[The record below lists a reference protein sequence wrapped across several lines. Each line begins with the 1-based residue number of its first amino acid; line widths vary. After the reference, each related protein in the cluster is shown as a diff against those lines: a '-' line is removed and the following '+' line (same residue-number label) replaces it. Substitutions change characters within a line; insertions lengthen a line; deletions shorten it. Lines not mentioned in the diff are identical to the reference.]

1 MTIPVRASVY
11 PAESGTVS
19 GTGNYAPED
28 RVNLAWHPNAGYSQY
43 ALIGST
49 PIGEP
54 IIWAGFWTEP
64 VSVPASSLEN
74 IPMPIQVVPY
84 NVPLE
89 NGDTIIIFN
98 EEYDCGRIEG
108 NRQVAVGEIYS
119 LQFLI
124 TDGEEHRIQW
134 WVALPSGMDYMIYEG
149 LTLSTAMNHPT
160 LYLYLVIDPE

>member
-19 GTGNYAPED
+19 GTGNYEPHD
-28 RVNLAWHPNAGYSQY
+28 VVTLVWHPNAGYSQY
-43 ALIGST
+43 TLIGYT
-49 PIGEP
+49 PIGGHT
-54 IIWAGFWTEP
+54 IWFYLTDQPLEA
-64 VSVPASSLEN
+64 PAAYLMN
-74 IPMPIQVVPY
+74 IPMPIQYVPY
-84 NVPLE
+84 NEPLE
-89 NGDTIIIFN
+89 NGDTIIIMG

-108 NRQVAVGEIYS
+108 NRQVAVGEIFS

-124 TDGEEHRIQW
+124 TDGEEHRVQW
-134 WVALPSGMDYMIYEG
+134 WAVTPAGMDYMIYEG